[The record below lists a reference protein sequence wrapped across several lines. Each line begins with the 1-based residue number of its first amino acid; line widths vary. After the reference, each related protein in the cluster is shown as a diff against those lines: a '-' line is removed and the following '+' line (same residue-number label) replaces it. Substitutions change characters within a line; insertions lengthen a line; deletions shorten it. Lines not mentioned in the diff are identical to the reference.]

1 MEDYTIEELK
11 ENIAILKTAYKEAA
25 QAGGVTSY
33 TLNSGQGSTTVQ
45 KASLAAIRN
54 ELEHSTNILNDRLM
68 VESGSNI
75 TPLRDMGWV

>member
-11 ENIAILKTAYKEAA
+11 ENIAILKTAYK

-54 ELEHSTNILNDRLM
+54 ELEHFTNILNDRLM